1 MTPVRPCPIRHARR
15 TERAARSTWYAWSKA
30 PRSRIA
36 ILPRPNICSISP
48 DTTLARYSLHPRTWF
63 RVLALA
69 FSRRLIFLRVCFHT
83 PSPSA
88 YTYGQI
94 PRGAL
99 VLGDPLSTTC
109 ARDKGCPFIFA
120 GAVRIILWEG
130 DVAAT
135 ALRAPPRPR
144 LYPVF
149 GHRPPH
155 PRHGAARL
163 DLSIRALLL
172 RVVASPVCSAPGLR
186 MRSSYR
192 RTCTVCI
199 RIPIRIPPRLP
210 KHRHRKQDR
219 VVEHNH
225 LLPAPPL
232 PPRTGRSGCGWE
244 CTLRATMCSCVA
256 RPWPAA
262 GEDPSAGV
270 GAKTLPRKTL
280 YQHPRVHETIYTA
293 PRDPSSCLDEEET
306 QSPTSVRARIDRVG

>member
-1 MTPVRPCPIRHARR
+1 MEQSSSKSHRDISASGYLLYFPGYYSRSLFVTPPDVVSRA
-15 TERAARSTWYAWSKA
+15 RAA
-30 PRSRIA
+30 
-36 ILPRPNICSISP
+36 
-48 DTTLARYSLHPRTWF
+48 F
-63 RVLALA
+63 
-69 FSRRLIFLRVCFHT
+69 FRRLIFLRVCFYA
-83 PSPSA
+83 PSPSDGAA

-99 VLGDPLSTTC
+99 VLGDPLSTTR
-109 ARDKGCPFIFA
+109 ARDKGCSFIFA

-144 LYPVF
+144 LDPVF

-155 PRHGAARL
+155 PRPGLLVAARL
-163 DLSIRALLL
+163 DLPIRALLL
-172 RVVASPVCSAPGLR
+172 RFVASPVCFAPGLR

-219 VVEHNH
+219 AVEHNH

-244 CTLRATMCSCVA
+244 CALRVTMCSCVA

-270 GAKTLPRKTL
+270 GAETLPRKTL
-280 YQHPRVHETIYTA
+280 YQHPRVHETERSTQLLVI
-293 PRDPSSCLDEEET
+293 PSSCLDEEET